1 MKKSIV
7 GILVILGFATQVFA
21 HQLWLEREGN
31 VLKEFFGHFPHFKEK
46 ESGKRLKAIQGENLT
61 PKEAYVSTT
70 RKNDHLEVA
79 IKSKGDVGVSEVMS
93 PRKGKFV
100 DFIVRTIFL
109 AREGRSE
116 SKDLLALDLVP
127 KKPYS
132 NTFIIKMNE
141 SPLPKTRI
149 KVIAPNGWSKSF
161 MSNVSGEVTIQ
172 TPWKGDY
179 VVQANYTDKTKGK
192 ADGKVYEQTDYIMT
206 IHFVVK

>member
-1 MKKSIV
+1 MKKNIV
-7 GILVILGFATQVFA
+7 GILVVLGFATQVFA

-46 ESGKRLKAIQGENLT
+46 DSGKRLKAIKGINLT
-61 PKEAYVSTT
+61 PKEAYVATKRSV
-70 RKNDHLEVA
+70 DHLDVT
-79 IKSKGDVGVSEVMS
+79 IKSKGDIGITEVMS

-116 SKDLLALDLVP
+116 TKDLLALDLVP
-127 KKPYS
+127 KNPES
-132 NTFIIKMNE
+132 NTFIIKINKE
-141 SPLPKTRI
+141 SLPKSRI
-149 KVIAPNGWSKSF
+149 KVIAPNGWSKSY
-161 MSNVSGEVTIQ
+161 MSNISGEVTIQ

-179 VVQANYTDKTKGK
+179 VVQSNYTDKTKGK
-192 ADGKVYEQTDYIMT
+192 ADGKAYEQTNYVMT